1 MSSSIVYNNLLSKN
15 YLNLSYTQLNGP
27 KQIRRLLFRLARAI
41 FNFRENKFKKIV
53 NKNNYSFLDTLIIPD
68 SVSII
73 HSNFSPFDIFMKSL
87 AKAGIVVVKEP
98 ATDCIFVSY
107 LICIPPIYAIL
118 YINTYI
124 YLFTNIY
131 NYLNSLIYRNLYIYL
146 SS

>member
-15 YLNLSYTQLNGP
+15 YLNLSYTQLNSP
-27 KQIRRLLFRLARAI
+27 KQIRRLLSVLAIAN
-41 FNFRENKFKKIV
+41 FNFRKNKFKKIE
-53 NKNNYSFLDTLIIPD
+53 NKNNYSFLDTLIMPD

-98 ATDCIFVSY
+98 ATACIFVSY